1 VTQIVDPELK
11 HQYHK
16 KKKNKEI
23 HTFFM
28 FRLSLSLRKYFLFQ
42 L

>member
-16 KKKNKEI
+16 KKKTKKFI
-23 HTFFM
+23 
-28 FRLSLSLRKYFLFQ
+28 LFSC
-42 L
+42 LD